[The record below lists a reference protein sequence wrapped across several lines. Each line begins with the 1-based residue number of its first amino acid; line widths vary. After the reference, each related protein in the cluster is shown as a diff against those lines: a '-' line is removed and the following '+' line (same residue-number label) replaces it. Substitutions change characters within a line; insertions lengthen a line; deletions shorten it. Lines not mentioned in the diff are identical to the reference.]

1 MSRTDTGHSR
11 HSILFLPPLAQSWPG
26 VQILLEGTRM
36 PWGQRFCP
44 CSPRSCSLGL
54 PGRLT
59 VPGQGTPEPSPLPRE
74 HHVEGWG
81 WSCGCNPETGMLPVF
96 TAGKREGAGA
106 MAPLSPQFLPAKE
119 RTSQGRAQTIGLH
132 SAKLVITIQSRGT
145 LNVAWGTFFPSVS
158 SMSRTTDQTN
168 GVIITDFFFENKHTS
183 FPSCCTP
190 SGVKGCMPLLLPE
203 KQGFQ
208 GHMSYIST
216 FCVNE
221 NKTWGTRYTAIN
233 TLIRNLLRTIT
244 AQNYWQNIF
253 SKRNYCGSV
262 GGTS

>member
-1 MSRTDTGHSR
+1 MWRAGD
-11 HSILFLPPLAQSWPG
+11 G
-26 VQILLEGTRM
+26 VVGATLKQACSLCSLLENEKG
-36 PWGQRFCP
+36 PGLWLLCHLSFSLQR
-44 CSPRSCSLGL
+44 R
-54 PGRLT
+54 
-59 VPGQGTPEPSPLPRE
+59 
-74 HHVEGWG
+74 
-81 WSCGCNPETGMLPVF
+81 
-96 TAGKREGAGA
+96 
-106 MAPLSPQFLPAKE
+106 
-119 RTSQGRAQTIGLH
+119 GRAKAEPRLSDSTAPSWSLPSSH
-132 SAKLVITIQSRGT
+132 EA

-208 GHMSYIST
+208 GHMSYVST